1 MSGDRVAPLEPP
13 AGAVDGRGP
22 AAAREP
28 WRGKAGPLFDRN
40 ADKYDWVN
48 QIITFGGDRR
58 WRAWLAG
65 RLPVGP
71 GTRALDACAG
81 TGLMGLELAAR
92 GARVTLLDAS
102 AGMLDLAQRRA
113 QTRGLGVDVVV
124 GDLEE
129 MAAAGDGSR
138 PPVLAAGGFGLV
150 SMAFGLRYFVRPEE
164 SLAALR
170 TALAPDG
177 RLLLVDAVCP
187 PPGLVGRAA
196 GVYFFE
202 VAPRV
207 ASRLAGRREL
217 YDSLTAS
224 VRALGDAERVRGL
237 LRAAG
242 FALHEERTWA
252 GGLVYAVVARPVS
265 EEAPARRAAAYRR
278 PDAPARL
285 SRPPAAGIQGP
296 PPVR

>member
-1 MSGDRVAPLEPP
+1 VSGDQLSPAERHGEQVDDRLGRPAPE
-13 AGAVDGRGP
+13 
-22 AAAREP
+22 EP

-40 ADKYDWVN
+40 AAKYDWVN

-102 AGMLDLAQRRA
+102 AGMLRLAQQRA
-113 QTRGLGVDVVV
+113 QARGLRVEVVV

-129 MAAAGDGSR
+129 MAVAGDGSQ
-138 PPVLAAGGFGLV
+138 PALAPGGFDLV
-150 SMAFGLRYFVRPEE
+150 SMAFGLRYFLGPEE
-164 SLAALR
+164 ALVALR
-170 TALAPDG
+170 TTLTPGG

-207 ASRLAGRREL
+207 ASLLAGRREL
-217 YDSLTAS
+217 YESLTAS
-224 VRALGDAERVRGL
+224 VRALGNAERVRGL

-242 FALHEERTWA
+242 FVLLEERTWA
-252 GGLVYAVVARPVS
+252 GGLVYATVAGV
-265 EEAPARRAAAYRR
+265 A
-278 PDAPARL
+278 
-285 SRPPAAGIQGP
+285 
-296 PPVR
+296 